1 MIFFSAR
8 QTYSGFFHKSSNQKQ
23 TQPDGV
29 TCEKRFWRRV
39 LQTITNCPHEAFMSL
54 PKAHLSEKAVGINLC
69 CVTDKDKKNGQVLL
83 GKENKLVKE
92 QRWKKHFG
100 HATWKKGRAW
110 WKEKEQQERQYLN
123 HQSWKKKIKC
133 TGSLE
138 FSTILNVVLF
148 QFQRKRIVQNFP
160 STVSMKERNRLWNP
174 WRTGSCWCQQCPLP
188 PPKPGSRRSHQGEGS
203 SSHGCKTKLSS
214 SRVSPKP
221 SGFLCKTRLRHEKW
235 SLNRKKKKVIK
246 YFWSHKTGIFF
257 QKT

>member
-160 STVSMKERNRLWNP
+160 KYCEYERKE
-174 WRTGSCWCQQCPLP
+174 
-188 PPKPGSRRSHQGEGS
+188 
-203 SSHGCKTKLSS
+203 
-214 SRVSPKP
+214 
-221 SGFLCKTRLRHEKW
+221 
-235 SLNRKKKKVIK
+235 
-246 YFWSHKTGIFF
+246 
-257 QKT
+257 